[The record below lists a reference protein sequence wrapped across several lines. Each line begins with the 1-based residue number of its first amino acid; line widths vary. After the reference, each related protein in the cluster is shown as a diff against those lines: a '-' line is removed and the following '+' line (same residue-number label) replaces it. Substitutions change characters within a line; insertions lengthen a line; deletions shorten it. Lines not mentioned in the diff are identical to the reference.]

1 MSQFIREGFSEQ
13 WVQDRLTL
21 LDIAILSGG
30 EGLAHLI
37 DETTRQCP
45 EFQIFPAKT
54 LKGTSYKQLV
64 RIELPKVGFR
74 HANEGAV
81 RGKGKHENR
90 RYECHIF
97 DPRWEADK
105 AVADSHEDGREVVI
119 AESAEGIMLASFQHM
134 GSVFYYGTI
143 HDPKSCAGLM
153 EIFSTTME
161 VDATGTTDAEKSSVW
176 GVHASRD
183 QVQWLLGAG
192 GKFAMSPVREQDV
205 PDADGNPYLA
215 YVQGLL
221 AHIGVGIRDIRSVG
235 RIKNLTSQTD
245 KKLTEELFK
254 ELWFKFP
261 NGAKPTA
268 WLLNSTQ
275 HKHYWNSLK
284 TEHDPHPPMPTEALG
299 IPFVI
304 TDSIID
310 GHAAE
315 RQ

>member
-37 DETTRQCP
+37 DETTKQCP

-105 AVADSHEDGREVVI
+105 AIADSHEDGREVVI

-143 HDPKSCAGLM
+143 HDKKSCAGLM

-161 VDATGTTDAEKSSVW
+161 VNATGTTDAAKSSVW
-176 GVHASRD
+176 GIHASRD
-183 QVQWLLGAG
+183 QVQWLLGG

-205 PDADGNPYLA
+205 MDADNNPYLA

-221 AHIGVGIRDIRSVG
+221 AHIGIGIRDIRSVG
-235 RIKNLTSQTD
+235 RIKNLTNETD
-245 KKLTEELFK
+245 KKLTEEHFK

-261 NGAKPTA
+261 NGAKPTV

-284 TEHDPHPPMPTEALG
+284 TEHDPHPPMPTSALG
-299 IPFVI
+299 IPFKI